1 MSPRKI
7 LALLLLAAGIFIL
20 VQGGFSFS
28 KQKDTAK
35 IGPLELS
42 VAKKE
47 RVAIPNWAG
56 IAAIVVG
63 AGLLLVP
70 GKR

>member
-7 LALLLLAAGIFIL
+7 VALLLLAAGIFVL
-20 VQGGFSFS
+20 VQGGFSFT
-28 KQKDTAK
+28 KNKDTAK
-35 IGPLELS
+35 LGPLELS

-47 RVAIPNWAG
+47 KVAIPNWVG

-63 AGLLLVP
+63 AGLLLAP

>member
-7 LALLLLAAGIFIL
+7 FALVLLAAGIFVL
-20 VQGGFSFS
+20 VQGGFSFA
-28 KQKDTAK
+28 KNKDTAK
-35 IGPLELS
+35 VGPLEFS

-47 RVAIPNWAG
+47 HVAIPNWAG
-56 IAAIVVG
+56 IAAIVAG
-63 AGLLLVP
+63 AALLLAP

>member
-7 LALLLLAAGIFIL
+7 LALVLIAAGIFIL

-63 AGLLLVP
+63 AGLLFVP